1 MTTDTTKK
9 LKELVADGMST
20 RDIQAHVNT
29 TSAEQVRRWL
39 RGEAQPSAERRE
51 IISKLWNEKI
61 GDKNVAN
68 CPMATSISS
77 RPRS

>member
-61 GDKNVAN
+61 ADKNVAN
-68 CPMATSISS
+68 
-77 RPRS
+77 